1 MTLFSLGPLTG
12 PVLGPL
18 IGGFVAEA
26 IGWRWTF
33 WLLAIVGGALATA
46 AAAIMRET
54 HPKVLLERKAQY
66 LRASTGNQDFVSKLA
81 STDTASRILT
91 QALVRPITLLLRSPI
106 LLVISLYVALV
117 FGLLYILFTTF
128 SPVFEGKYGF
138 TTSTSGLVYLGLGIA
153 LLFDVLLFGAL
164 NMRVQAA
171 VLKASGL
178 PRPQPEH
185 RLVLM
190 IILSPF
196 VSLGMFMYGWTVHY
210 TVHWIVPVIATTF
223 IGFGAF
229 FVVMPAQLYIV
240 DLFGSE
246 AAASA
251 LSASLLLRYVSGTF
265 LPLAAPKMYETLGY
279 GWGNTLL
286 GFLALAFVPAP
297 ILFYKYGERL
307 RRKTVFF

>member
-1 MTLFSLGPLTG
+1 MVFRFISGCAGGTPLALGGGTIADLTSLKQRASAMTLFSLGPLTG
-12 PVLGPL
+12 PVRTRC
-18 IGGFVAEA
+18 
-26 IGWRWTF
+26 RWTQCNIHVDLLRSSARSSGVSSPRRLVGAGRF
-33 WLLAIVGGALATA
+33 GCLPLLAVPLQLPPLPSCVRRIP
-46 AAAIMRET
+46 RSFWSE
-54 HPKVLLERKAQY
+54 
-66 LRASTGNQDFVSKLA
+66 KLNISVPLPGTKTSCPSSPA
-81 STDTASRILT
+81 PIQPAGLT

-128 SPVFEGKYGF
+128 SPVFVGKYGF

-223 IGFGAF
+223 IGFGAL
-229 FVVMPAQLYIV
+229 FVV
-240 DLFGSE
+240 
-246 AAASA
+246 
-251 LSASLLLRYVSGTF
+251 VSSIGHQTSV
-265 LPLAAPKMYETLGY
+265 AYT
-279 GWGNTLL
+279 
-286 GFLALAFVPAP
+286 
-297 ILFYKYGERL
+297 R
-307 RRKTVFF
+307 